1 MGVTLV
7 VRVFCLL
14 VLAININHADAMD
27 PCINDCSTSV
37 QVAYNNSDQ
46 SALCELNDFDC
57 LDDCGGNFNNAYVIN
72 SHCECT
78 INDIFTHFSYS
89 FAGIPYCC
97 NGYDC
102 RFVAYRANIDVHNCL
117 CMLPN
122 LLFFCHE
129 LIDNAINPSIF
140 VFIHLLPYFPIPEKQ

>member
-1 MGVTLV
+1 MGVTFV

-14 VLAININHADAMD
+14 VLAIDINHADAMD
-27 PCINDCSTSV
+27 PCLNDCSTSV

-57 LDDCGGNFNNAYVIN
+57 LNDCGGNFNNAYVIN

-122 LLFFCHE
+122 LLFF
-129 LIDNAINPSIF
+129 LS
-140 VFIHLLPYFPIPEKQ
+140 

>member
-57 LDDCGGNFNNAYVIN
+57 LDDCGGTLRMHHKRY
-72 SHCECT
+72 
-78 INDIFTHFSYS
+78 
-89 FAGIPYCC
+89 
-97 NGYDC
+97 
-102 RFVAYRANIDVHNCL
+102 
-117 CMLPN
+117 
-122 LLFFCHE
+122 
-129 LIDNAINPSIF
+129 
-140 VFIHLLPYFPIPEKQ
+140 IHTFQL